1 MTSITEL
8 NFSHTTIKYKIRKM
22 IPSDYMNLNKKYN
35 KIAQNFHG
43 FELSKKKKP
52 LMENRKLTFK

>member
-22 IPSDYMNLNKKYN
+22 SPGDYMNLNEKYN
-35 KIAQNFHG
+35 KVAQNFQG
-43 FELSKKKKP
+43 FELSKTKKT

>member
-22 IPSDYMNLNKKYN
+22 SPSDYMNPNKNYN

-43 FELSKKKKP
+43 FELSKKKKKNP
-52 LMENRKLTFK
+52 NGKQKANF

>member
-1 MTSITEL
+1 MS
-8 NFSHTTIKYKIRKM
+8 
-22 IPSDYMNLNKKYN
+22 PSDYMNPNKKYN

-43 FELSKKKKP
+43 FELSKKKKT

>member
-1 MTSITEL
+1 MS
-8 NFSHTTIKYKIRKM
+8 
-22 IPSDYMNLNKKYN
+22 PSDYMNPNKKYN

-43 FELSKKKKP
+43 FELLKKKT